1 MLYCSKCQIQIRG
14 NNRCCPLCQG
24 ELSGTPSAPVFPELK
39 RTRIASMSLM
49 KIVTFCLI
57 ALEIVL
63 SAVWFLADFRL
74 GWVPFAMIGSL
85 LIWLDMVVAVYF
97 RSNVVKNITIQVYIA
112 MTAGYIIDRC
122 TGFHGWSVQWMMPCC
137 FVGLVV
143 TTVCIG
149 KGVGFLLE
157 EYIIYLA
164 VDMLL
169 ALGQVA
175 FLVLGMN
182 AFVWPAVISMA
193 FLLILG
199 AAALIFRFRDL
210 KNASEKLFHM

>member
-1 MLYCSKCQIQIRG
+1 MVL
-14 NNRCCPLCQG
+14 CC
-24 ELSGTPSAPVFPELK
+24 
-39 RTRIASMSLM
+39 
-49 KIVTFCLI
+49 
-57 ALEIVL
+57 
-63 SAVWFLADFRL
+63 
-74 GWVPFAMIGSL
+74 
-85 LIWLDMVVAVYF
+85 
-97 RSNVVKNITIQVYIA
+97 
-112 MTAGYIIDRC
+112 
-122 TGFHGWSVQWMMPCC
+122 
-137 FVGLVV
+137 
-143 TTVCIG
+143 
-149 KGVGFLLE
+149 FLLE

-210 KNASEKLFHM
+210 KNASEKLFHMYGKKTTDTGNQK